1 MENIYVLDTSVLIHD
16 PQSIKSFEDCK
27 VVIPL
32 AVLSELDAIK
42 AGNTQKSY
50 SAREATRE
58 LDKITEAG
66 GKLTEYNILPDSKNT
81 LVRVYSFKPEN
92 NGLPK
97 ELDINVKDN
106 QILATAIYVK
116 SINPEAKVVLVSK
129 DTLLRL
135 IADSLGVV
143 AEDYRKDKIK
153 TTFAV
158 GKQEYHNLDL
168 TEQEYNELIE
178 KKYIDLP
185 RFINI
190 KDHSWVTSDFHKSKN
205 SILVKVTDRNK
216 KDTATIKLI
225 ESKNKEY
232 APWDIKA
239 KNAEQLYV
247 LYLLLEPSIKILTI
261 SGTTGSGKS
270 LLTIAAG
277 MHMQELG
284 LFDKMVVIR
293 PMVAI
298 GDEVGFLPGPQPL
311 DSKILTPT
319 GWVKMGEL
327 TIGTTILT
335 PKGEHTKVLEIYPK
349 GIKDVYKLTTSDGRS
364 TECCEDHL
372 WLTQTFED
380 KKRKRKGSIKSTR
393 EIINT
398 LTRKFS
404 WTKKTSP
411 NHYLPKISAVSFNKK
426 QLDIPPYTLG
436 VLLGDGHFGEGISF
450 ASIDKEIVNKV
461 SDQISNLDCRL
472 KNIHNSISYYISSSS
487 ENNKPAKKVI
497 ITDTKTGIETIYP
510 RIGEALKILD
520 INRSSLHHRCMTQ
533 YNNKQFSYRFA
544 SEATEYSTNPIK
556 NAIYKMGLLGKR
568 AWEKYIPKEYL
579 YGLEWEDRLELLR
592 GLMDTDGNCKT
603 NGEACFTTTSKLLAG
618 DIVEIVRSLGGRAT
632 IGTRDR
638 TSTNRYSM
646 INNREVKSKRLCYT
660 VYIGLPETINPFYL
674 SRKASRYRSS
684 YMHLTAIKSIE
695 YVGKKE
701 VQCIK
706 IEDSEHLYITDD
718 YIVTHNTLSDKLEP
732 WAKPVYDNLS
742 YILKDEESPDPKDS
756 KAEYLFESK
765 KIEVAPFTYL
775 RGRSINN
782 TFIYLDEC
790 QNISLST
797 IKTGISR
804 AGNKSKVVIAG
815 DLDQI
820 DNLYT
825 DRYSCGLTHVAEA
838 FKNEQ
843 IAGTAI
849 LTKSER
855 SKIAELAA
863 QLL

>member
-66 GKLTEYNILPDSKNT
+66 GKLTEYNMLPDSKNT

-116 SINPEAKVVLVSK
+116 SINPDAKVVLVSK

-135 IADSLGVV
+135 IADSLGVI
-143 AEDYRKDKIK
+143 AEDYRKDKLK

-168 TEQEYNELIE
+168 TQEEYNELIE
-178 KKYIDLP
+178 KKSVDLP

-190 KDHSWVTSDFHKSKN
+190 KDHSWVTSDLHKSKH

-225 ESKNKEY
+225 ESKSKEY
-232 APWDIKA
+232 NPWDVKA

-284 LFDKMVVIR
+284 LFERMVVIR

-311 DSKILTPT
+311 DAKILTPN
-319 GWVKMGEL
+319 GWKFMGDLKLEDEVISKNGL
-327 TIGTTILT
+327 PSKVIG
-335 PKGEHTKVLEIYPK
+335 IYPK
-349 GIKDVYKLTTSDGRS
+349 GIKPVFKITTTDGNT

-372 WLTQTFED
+372 WMTQTWED
-380 KKRKRKGSIKSTR
+380 KKRNRIGKIRTTKEIK
-393 EIINT
+393 NT
-398 LTRKFS
+398 LIKENFIRKN
-404 WTKKTSP
+404 KP
-411 NHYLPKISAVSFNKK
+411 NHYLPRNNPVNFNSFS
-426 QLDIPPYTLG
+426 LPIPPYVLG
-436 VLLGDGHFGEGISF
+436 ALLGDGSLKDSIIFSSTDQEIINRVSNEVKLLNCHIKYYGGINYGIVRIDQDNNKTPQPILLTNTLTGETKYYPRTGI
-450 ASIDKEIVNKV
+450 AQKELNLDSAAIWTRCVNKKEC
-461 SDQISNLDCRL
+461 DNWKYEFLE
-472 KNIHNSISYYISSSS
+472 K
-487 ENNKPAKKVI
+487 
-497 ITDTKTGIETIYP
+497 ETTWI
-510 RIGEALKILD
+510 
-520 INRSSLHHRCMTQ
+520 
-533 YNNKQFSYRFA
+533 
-544 SEATEYSTNPIK
+544 NPIREEISK
-556 NAIYKMGLLGKR
+556 LGLDKKRSYEKFIPDIYKYNSSVQDRISLLQ
-568 AWEKYIPKEYL
+568 
-579 YGLEWEDRLELLR
+579 
-592 GLMDTDGNCKT
+592 GLMDTDGTIKR
-603 NGEACFTTTSKLLAG
+603 NGEASYCTTSKQLAL
-618 DIVEIVRSLGGRAT
+618 DIIEIVKSLGGRAILKSRNR
-632 IGTRDR
+632 IGKETFIQER
-638 TSTNRYSM
+638 
-646 INNREVKSKRLCYT
+646 IIKSKRVSYEFN
-660 VYIGLPETINPFYL
+660 ISLPENINPFYL
-674 SRKASRYRSS
+674 RRKAERHQCKYI
-684 YMHLTAIKSIE
+684 HQDKIKSIE
-695 YVGKKE
+695 LVGEKE
-701 VQCIK
+701 VQCIL
-706 IEDSEHLYITDD
+706 IDDPEHLYITDD
-718 YIVTHNTLSDKLEP
+718 YIVTHNTLSAKLEP

-742 YILKDEESPDPKDS
+742 YILKDEESPDPKNS

-790 QNISLST
+790 QNISLAT